1 MSPSSTRVL
10 GQSLLPARILA
21 LFPMLQPCPI
31 IALSIDTSLPM
42 TALSPIIVDFIEQF
56 RPKTVFSNATPVSKL
71 VPDIRREF
79 SFRTVPGL
87 IWTFSPSEVS
97 LSIQAGPSIW
107 EPRPIFTSPLANT
120 GSLGLPIN
128 FASLGGSVMRF
139 RRTQFTPLRYPFTSP
154 TSTQNE
160 SDV

>member
-1 MSPSSTRVL
+1 MIPSTVSPSSTRVL
-10 GQSLLPARILA
+10 GQSLLPVSILA
-21 LFPMLQPCPI
+21 LFPMLQP
-31 IALSIDTSLPM
+31 
-42 TALSPIIVDFIEQF
+42 SPIIVELMEQF
-56 RPKTVFSNATPVSKL
+56 RPKTVFSNATPVSKQ
-71 VPDIRREF
+71 VPDIKWEF

-97 LSIQAGPSIW
+97 LSIHAGPSIW

-128 FASLGGSVMRF
+128 LASLGGFAMRF
-139 RRTQFTPLRYPFTSP
+139 LRTQFTPFKYPFNSP